1 MATLEELIQR
11 NREETALKKAQPDES
26 NVDPEL
32 LEFKELIELN
42 RRESVENPAEAAL
55 ESGEWTSKDS
65 LMGAS
70 LFIEGMTLGW
80 SDEMLTGV
88 ASAAQSFASDE
99 DYSAVYKRN
108 KAAYEA
114 ETAAFKQR
122 QPGAAMAA
130 EVAGAIVSPL
140 AKIKTA
146 STLTGL
152 ALRGATEGGIY
163 AAGAAGQ
170 DKTAAQVV
178 VEAAKGASVGGVFG
192 GAVGAG
198 GWLFKRKVAEDLV
211 DEAGKFTPLT
221 IATADKTTPSEAF
234 VQSLYRDIVGPSYG
248 GKGVIR
254 KQEEASTKVITL
266 KNVIDRTKEEVAEAK
281 INLNKAQDSLAAQS
295 TVSKRKIKDD
305 LVLEESVING
315 DYRPLLGSKGLIIN
329 QSTAKIKNSI
339 DNNNDAF
346 RIQAFNDSLPVNI
359 PKDKLKEILEAP
371 NPNAAMGRLEK
382 AWSEVGFQSTKKRS
396 YKLKVDDLVTGI
408 NKEIADDTRLQLL
421 AQNKSE
427 ISRVINNSL
436 EILSTK
442 INPKTGVIQGSDFTD
457 IRSSLGTAAA
467 AAPETSEGIL
477 QSMLYRKVQ
486 NVLDDKMESQLS
498 GASREAFKKDRA
510 AWRTHVIL
518 KDAVQGASGK
528 AGVNGRFTPN
538 DWVASIKRNS
548 KINAR
553 QGEGPLRN
561 QAETISK
568 LNESSAE
575 KIKAAATRLQGWA
588 EKTRDTGITQA
599 RLRSNSELAKLETE
613 TASLKRRLSVDKTAP
628 GKLAEAAKKKVA
640 AEESLQKANEAQ
652 KEMDLART
660 PKSPGWFHSYAA
672 TGTLGAVVGG
682 ALLGPVG
689 LVSGALAG
697 MGTGLAAG
705 QALATPGVQ
714 KAIAGQLPAQ
724 MAVQNAARSPLG
736 SQALGMVPA
745 APRVLTGMLTGE
757 Q

>member
-1 MATLEELIQR
+1 M
-11 NREETALKKAQPDES
+11 
-26 NVDPEL
+26 
-32 LEFKELIELN
+32 
-42 RRESVENPAEAAL
+42 
-55 ESGEWTSKDS
+55 
-65 LMGAS
+65 
-70 LFIEGMTLGW
+70 
-80 SDEMLTGV
+80 
-88 ASAAQSFASDE
+88 
-99 DYSAVYKRN
+99 
-108 KAAYEA
+108 
-114 ETAAFKQR
+114 
-122 QPGAAMAA
+122 
-130 EVAGAIVSPL
+130 
-140 AKIKTA
+140 
-146 STLTGL
+146 
-152 ALRGATEGGIY
+152 
-163 AAGAAGQ
+163 
-170 DKTAAQVV
+170 
-178 VEAAKGASVGGVFG
+178 
-192 GAVGAG
+192 
-198 GWLFKRKVAEDLV
+198 V

-221 IATADKTTPSEAF
+221 IATADKITPSEAF

-254 KQEEASTKVITL
+254 KQEEASTKVVTL
-266 KNVIDRTKEEVAEAK
+266 KNVIDRVKEEVAEAK
-281 INLNKAQDSLAAQS
+281 INLNKAQDSLAAQT

-315 DYRPLLGSKGLIIN
+315 DYRPLLGNQGLIIN
-329 QSTAKIKNSI
+329 QATAKIKNSI

-396 YKLKVDDLVTGI
+396 YKLKVDDLVAGI

-528 AGVNGRFTPN
+528 AGINGRFTPN

-568 LNESSAE
+568 LNESSSE

-628 GKLAEAAKKKVA
+628 GQLAEAAKKKVA
-640 AEESLQKANEAQ
+640 AEESLQRANAAQ

-672 TGTLGAVVGG
+672 TGTLGAIIGG